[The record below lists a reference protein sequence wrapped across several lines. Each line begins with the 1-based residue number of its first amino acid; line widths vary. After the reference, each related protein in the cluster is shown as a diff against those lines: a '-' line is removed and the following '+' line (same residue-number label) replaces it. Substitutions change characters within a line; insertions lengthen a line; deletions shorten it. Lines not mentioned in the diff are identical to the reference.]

1 IVSLML
7 YHLNG
12 RSPEAVNRQSSIVNP
27 LHPDDA
33 VSEVLPH
40 LGGSSM
46 RAAAMARQYPL
57 KVVVEQAF
65 HRMNLFPPRIPADI
79 ARGVE
84 RLDRVRPARVIAG
97 KKETIAVKQNHM
109 AGGGSWSGGSDQSVI
124 EPRGGAA

>member
-40 LGGSSM
+40 LGGGSM

-65 HRMNLFPPRIPADI
+65 HRMNLFRPRIPADI

-84 RLDRVRPARVIAG
+84 TLDRLPTASVDAG
-97 KKETIAVKQNHM
+97 REEK
-109 AGGGSWSGGSDQSVI
+109 
-124 EPRGGAA
+124 